1 MSYISKIR
9 EKIGHE
15 LLSYLGAG
23 VIVYSV
29 ENILLQKR
37 KDNGTWAL
45 HAGGIEVGEELEET
59 ARRELFE
66 ETGLKAGKL
75 ELLGIYS
82 GQDRFMTYPN
92 MDQVYMPGLYYICRD
107 FTGSLR
113 PQMSEV
119 EELKWF
125 KFKEIP
131 KNIHEPN
138 RRVIED
144 FIQLI
149 AKE

>member
-1 MSYISKIR
+1 FI
-9 EKIGHE
+9 
-15 LLSYLGAG
+15 
-23 VIVYSV
+23 
-29 ENILLQKR
+29 
-37 KDNGTWAL
+37 
-45 HAGGIEVGEELEET
+45 
-59 ARRELFE
+59 
-66 ETGLKAGKL
+66 
-75 ELLGIYS
+75 
-82 GQDRFMTYPN
+82 TYPN

>member
-1 MSYISKIR
+1 
-9 EKIGHE
+9 
-15 LLSYLGAG
+15 
-23 VIVYSV
+23 
-29 ENILLQKR
+29 
-37 KDNGTWAL
+37 
-45 HAGGIEVGEELEET
+45 
-59 ARRELFE
+59 
-66 ETGLKAGKL
+66 
-75 ELLGIYS
+75 
-82 GQDRFMTYPN
+82 
-92 MDQVYMPGLYYICRD
+92 
-107 FTGSLR
+107 
-113 PQMSEV
+113 MSEV

>member
-1 MSYISKIR
+1 
-9 EKIGHE
+9 
-15 LLSYLGAG
+15 
-23 VIVYSV
+23 
-29 ENILLQKR
+29 
-37 KDNGTWAL
+37 
-45 HAGGIEVGEELEET
+45 
-59 ARRELFE
+59 
-66 ETGLKAGKL
+66 
-75 ELLGIYS
+75 
-82 GQDRFMTYPN
+82 
-92 MDQVYMPGLYYICRD
+92 MDQVYMPGIYYICRD

-138 RRVIED
+138 RRVIKD

>member
-15 LLSYLGAG
+15 LLIYLGAG
-23 VIVYSV
+23 VIVYSD
-29 ENILLQKR
+29 EKILLQKR

-45 HAGGIEVGEELEET
+45 HAGGIE
-59 ARRELFE
+59 
-66 ETGLKAGKL
+66 
-75 ELLGIYS
+75 
-82 GQDRFMTYPN
+82 DRFITYPN